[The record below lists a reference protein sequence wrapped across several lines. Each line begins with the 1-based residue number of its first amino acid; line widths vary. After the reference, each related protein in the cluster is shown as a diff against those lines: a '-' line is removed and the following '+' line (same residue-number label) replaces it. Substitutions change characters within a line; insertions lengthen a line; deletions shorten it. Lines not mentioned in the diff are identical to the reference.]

1 MNLVK
6 NLEKE
11 YVLNCIVE
19 RKTISDL
26 AHSITDKRYTDQK
39 YRLKNCG
46 LSRLF
51 YLIEGATS
59 TTSNL

>member
-1 MNLVK
+1 
-6 NLEKE
+6 
-11 YVLNCIVE
+11 VLNCIVE

-26 AHSITDKRYTDQK
+26 SHSITDKRYTDQK

-59 TTSNL
+59 TTSNSSL